1 MLVLLSS
8 LPEKKNP
15 IAIVSNS
22 WTQEFDN
29 HPHIDGSIAM
39 PLRVIRIT
47 RDIALL
53 VVFAA
58 ISHSQIYG
66 QIEKQTLNTLFIGNS
81 YTGRHNL
88 SEVVETLAEE
98 ENPQV
103 DFEPIAFIYGGRNL
117 YNHWNL
123 GTQNIVRINS
133 LTEAE
138 QQATIARIE
147 EMLARDPDWTH
158 GKAALRRHQELL
170 GNLDDRRVEWDLVVL
185 QSWRDDLEGAASLFV
200 EYAPKF
206 ASIAKEE
213 GARVLLYVTTPN
225 TQNAEP
231 LTAKPDSEPIMEKA
245 RTIARLANRIGADV
259 APAFLAGLRCQEQ
272 RPDLT
277 LRFVNDAHLNHAMA
291 YLTACSIYSAIFE
304 KSPEGLSLNEITD
317 IRFFENDP
325 KNKDKDRDGNPIT
338 KVFSEKDRSD
348 LQRIAWESYLEFDRL
363 RQGL

>member
-1 MLVLLSS
+1 MKGPSIGGFDLVIKS
-8 LPEKKNP
+8 
-15 IAIVSNS
+15 
-22 WTQEFDN
+22 
-29 HPHIDGSIAM
+29 HGSCM
-39 PLRVIRIT
+39 MSKPTRVLKSFLICL
-47 RDIALL
+47 ALFSATASAQL
-53 VVFAA
+53 EPKALKA
-58 ISHSQIYG
+58 
-66 QIEKQTLNTLFIGNS
+66 LFIGNS

-88 SEVVETLAEE
+88 SEVVEALAEE
-98 ENPQV
+98 GNPRL
-103 DFEPIAFIYGGRNL
+103 DFEPTAFIYGGRKL

-123 GTQNIVRINS
+123 GTQNIVRIKS

-138 QQATIARIE
+138 QRATIAQIE
-147 EMLARDPDWTH
+147 ESLAREPNWTH

-185 QSWRDDLEGAASLFV
+185 QSWRDDLEGDASLFV

-231 LTAKPDSEPIMEKA
+231 LAAKPDSEPIMEKA
-245 RTIARLANRIGADV
+245 RTIARLANRIGGDV

-277 LRFVNDAHLNHAMA
+277 LRFINDAHLNHTMA
-291 YLTACSIYSAIFE
+291 YLTACSIYAAIFE

-317 IRFFENDP
+317 IRFFENDL
-325 KNKDKDRDGNPIT
+325 NNRDKDRDGNPIT
-338 KVFSEKDRSD
+338 KVFSDEDRSD
-348 LQRIAWESYLEFDRL
+348 LQRIAWESYLEFEDL
-363 RQGL
+363 RQDL

>member
-1 MLVLLSS
+1 MVLLSS
-8 LPEKKNP
+8 LLKKNP
-15 IAIVSNS
+15 IAAVSNR

-29 HPHIDGSIAM
+29 HPHIDGIVPM

-53 VVFAA
+53 VVFAG

-66 QIEKQTLNTLFIGNS
+66 QIEKQTLNALFIGNS

-98 ENPQV
+98 GNPQV

-185 QSWRDDLEGAASLFV
+185 QSWRDDLEGCVAIRRIRPEICFNLQRRRRPGSALRYDSQH
-200 EYAPKF
+200 
-206 ASIAKEE
+206 AKRRATSRQTRF
-213 GARVLLYVTTPN
+213 GTYHGKSPN
-225 TQNAEP
+225 N
-231 LTAKPDSEPIMEKA
+231 
-245 RTIARLANRIGADV
+245 
-259 APAFLAGLRCQEQ
+259 
-272 RPDLT
+272 
-277 LRFVNDAHLNHAMA
+277 
-291 YLTACSIYSAIFE
+291 CSI
-304 KSPEGLSLNEITD
+304 G
-317 IRFFENDP
+317 
-325 KNKDKDRDGNPIT
+325 
-338 KVFSEKDRSD
+338 
-348 LQRIAWESYLEFDRL
+348 
-363 RQGL
+363 